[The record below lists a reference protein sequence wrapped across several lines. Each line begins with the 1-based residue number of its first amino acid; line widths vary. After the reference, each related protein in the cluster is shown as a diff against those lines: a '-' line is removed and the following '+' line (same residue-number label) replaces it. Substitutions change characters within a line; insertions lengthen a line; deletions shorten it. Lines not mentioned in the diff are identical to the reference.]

1 MARYNRMNPEIRN
14 LHTRLLWNDNDNSL
28 CPHNKTFLLTTHFHI
43 SSLSK
48 VTISLAEFTTRL
60 SIFIEE
66 KVKKSKSALSIH
78 SLRRKKKRRKRIKM
92 KNPQKILLP
101 PFSIGRGNG
110 EISSSDAWPIDG
122 SNLKV
127 VPCWTLHLS
136 WLVPG
141 IATRNLH
148 AYLSTEAR

>member
-78 SLRRKKKRRKRIKM
+78 SLRRKKKEEKW
-92 KNPQKILLP
+92 KIPKKYYSLLSP
-101 PFSIGRGNG
+101 
-110 EISSSDAWPIDG
+110 
-122 SNLKV
+122 
-127 VPCWTLHLS
+127 
-136 WLVPG
+136 
-141 IATRNLH
+141 
-148 AYLSTEAR
+148 